1 MVGSGPFRF
10 MADERVPGSL
20 TAYAKFEKYVPR
32 RGWRARLDLRPQGG
46 AFRPGGMASMPDP
59 STATSALVA
68 GEQDWQEY
76 AYHDQLSLLRRAR
89 GVT

>member
-1 MVGSGPFRF
+1 MSASGIADHLYEVREIRPPPDGAVAWTSGPKVVHF
-10 MADERVPGSL
+10 DRV
-20 TAYAKFEKYVPR
+20 E
-32 RGWRARLDLRPQGG
+32 WRV
-46 AFRPGGMASMPDP
+46 MPDP